1 MARSKVRIDNEKQLL
16 RKMYRPG
23 QVLAVMSKEIEKD
36 AVLRAKSNNGKG
48 WQYNKPGGKVTSG
61 HKGEP
66 TQHGNYARGIRFKP
80 GSGSRPRMELQATAA
95 HSELVEYG
103 NGSAPIRRRQA
114 SAVQKSKAIR
124 WLKAEKKER
133 VERHTLLYRKLNAQ
147 ILLSKEAMGK
157 ASTQK
162 EKARHRNA
170 INGYEEDKAELLERS
185 KEWQR
190 GWKKRERDALNH
202 VARFNLDVPGGRAMP
217 ATVRPMGRGLN
228 GGIAEF
234 GGYHTINRAMRRAV
248 KKYRDGI
255 KKRR

>member
-1 MARSKVRIDNEKQLL
+1 MARSRVRIDNEKQIL

-23 QVLAVMSKEIEKD
+23 EALAVMSKEIERD

-66 TQHGNYARGIRFKP
+66 TQHGNYARGIDFKP
-80 GSGSRPRMELQATAA
+80 GSGSRPRMELRATAP

-114 SAVQKSKAIR
+114 SSVQKSKAIR
-124 WLKAEKKER
+124 WLNAESKQRTQDARRDAAILKAKMALAYEKKNWD
-133 VERHTLLYRKLNAQ
+133 TYK
-147 ILLSKEAMGK
+147 
-157 ASTQK
+157 
-162 EKARHRNA
+162 
-170 INGYEEDKAELLERS
+170 ELLADKDRQNERY
-185 KEWQR
+185 KEWAK
-190 GWKKRERDALNH
+190 GWQKRMAKAQDH

-217 ATVRPMGRGLN
+217 KSVRPMGRGLN

-234 GGYHTINRAMRRAV
+234 GGYHTINRAMRRSV
-248 KKYRDGI
+248 KKYRDGM